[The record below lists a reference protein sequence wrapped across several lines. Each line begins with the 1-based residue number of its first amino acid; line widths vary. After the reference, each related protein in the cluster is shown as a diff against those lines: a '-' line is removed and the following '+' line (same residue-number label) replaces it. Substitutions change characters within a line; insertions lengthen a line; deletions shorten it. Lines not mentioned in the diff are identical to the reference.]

1 MNLMLKVILAVYN
14 FFVGDLVILLGVTLL
29 MVILALIDSL
39 TALAP
44 LRGASGAILIASVL
58 VTLVVTLGREVI
70 RAENKEQG

>member
-1 MNLMLKVILAVYN
+1 MKSMLKVILAVYR

-29 MVILALIDSL
+29 MVILVLIDSL

-44 LRGASGAILIASVL
+44 LRGASGAILIAGVL
-58 VTLVVTLGREVI
+58 VTLVVTLGREVM